1 MRTYAAGAALH
12 SIATAN
18 SREAKISVAQ
28 TYEQQAALHSGDGGE
43 LLVAHLLEQ
52 AHQSYR
58 DIPGMRAKVDEVYE
72 RLRVAQQNATNAMH
86 PVSSGGIDISEMV
99 KASRERVS
107 GKTFK
112 EALLAFT
119 TIVQPTEFAKATK
132 KAQELMERFP
142 LQGIMGGV
150 KIDRD
155 GRVVAHRT
163 VALGLGKAEA
173 EQALWERV
181 VEQVAMSYQIDVQA
195 AIVPA
200 LNQLMFEHAPSL
212 RDMRELVVQNP
223 FVPAGHEQ
231 LYAKGFLSGLR
242 WDYPVALSIRT
253 SSTGEF
259 TPGTSLPRQ
268 DLK

>member
-1 MRTYAAGAALH
+1 
-12 SIATAN
+12 
-18 SREAKISVAQ
+18 
-28 TYEQQAALHSGDGGE
+28 
-43 LLVAHLLEQ
+43 
-52 AHQSYR
+52 
-58 DIPGMRAKVDEVYE
+58 MRAKVDEVYE

-212 RDMRELVVQNP
+212 RDMRELVVQIP
-223 FVPAGHEQ
+223 LSRLVMSSCTLKDFFPACVGIIR
-231 LYAKGFLSGLR
+231 LPSRSGFLNWRIHSGHLLATAGFEVTR
-242 WDYPVALSIRT
+242 RDKHGIQSVIQMGSMLSTQEQSEPIWARIRQRVE
-253 SSTGEF
+253 GAF
-259 TPGTSLPRQ
+259 
-268 DLK
+268 